1 MQLGNAMPRQNATTA
16 QPLPLAEA
24 KAGLARLVKEG
35 KVSAKGAKLIDFR
48 ELTERER
55 AHAETL
61 GPLVRRARARGARQA
76 A

>member
-1 MQLGNAMPRQNATTA
+1 MQRQTATTA
-16 QPLPLAEA
+16 KPLSLAEA

-48 ELTERER
+48 EPTERER
-55 AHAETL
+55 AYAETL
-61 GPLVRRARARGARQA
+61 MPMARRALARNAKQA